1 MKIYSVQNEKVKVG
15 VTEECGHLSPVQF
28 FLDGKTIEP
37 LNAAPW
43 FDEKLDDS
51 IPPMLKLLRG
61 DFFCAPFGASDILKD
76 EDRDHGATSNDKW
89 NLVSKDEQSIELK
102 LEKKVSSADI
112 VKRIKL
118 IKEHPVVYQEHQL
131 TGGSGEIPIGHHLML
146 KVPEKVY
153 LSFSN
158 YLFGETPDNPI
169 ETDPELG
176 FSLLKYPQHFKSL
189 KEVKTID
196 DRNVD
201 LTRYPIYGDNEDL
214 LMLKSD
220 ESLNFSWSAV
230 SAPRKGWLWFA
241 IKDPAALKYTIL
253 WLSDGGRKYPPFS
266 SRHRRVIGIEEV
278 TSYFHLGHKASI
290 NKNHLKE
297 KGFATSIKLQKGNM
311 HKIKYA
317 FGLVKIPRE
326 FKHVIT
332 IESKDEDLLIKD
344 ESGIEVHTKFDLKF
358 IKERTEN

>member
-28 FLDGKTIEP
+28 FLDSKTIEP
-37 LNAAPW
+37 LNTAPW
-43 FDEKLDDS
+43 YNEKLDDS

-102 LEKKVSSADI
+102 LGKKVSGADI

-118 IKEHPVVYQEHQL
+118 KKEHPVVYQEHRL
-131 TGGSGEIPIGHHLML
+131 TGGNGKIPIGHHLML

-158 YLFGETPDNPI
+158 FLFGETPDVPV
-169 ETDPELG
+169 EADPERG

-189 KEVKTID
+189 KEVKTIN
-196 DRNVD
+196 DRDID
-201 LTRYPIYGDNEDL
+201 LSRYPIYGDNEDL

-220 ESLNFSWSAV
+220 ESLNFAWSAA
-230 SAPRKGWLWFA
+230 SAPRNGWLWFA
-241 IKDPAALKYTIL
+241 IKDPRALKYTIF

-278 TSYFHLGHKASI
+278 TSFFHLGHTASI
-290 NKNHLKE
+290 NKNHLNE
-297 KGFATSIKLQKGNM
+297 KGFETCIKLQEGYT

-326 FKHVIT
+326 FKHVVS
-332 IESKDEDLLIKD
+332 IESLNEDLIIKD
-344 ESGIEVHTKFDLKF
+344 ESGIEIQTKFDLKF
-358 IKERTEN
+358 IKENTEN